1 MNKLIGAVIL
11 LIAYALLIPG
21 LTQPMLSVV
30 GTVEK
35 ASLVEVG
42 RDILENSPNVSGLIM
57 NFADMMMDSLD
68 TRGTITAFDKTQSIL
83 GTANELFQTGH
94 IPVAALIV
102 LFSVIIPV
110 IKGLLTLSTLAP
122 LGTVWKQRLN
132 RFSSAISKW
141 SMADVFV
148 VAIFVA
154 YLASN
159 GLEGGS
165 DLVAFNAQLGPG
177 FWFFVGFCLLSIF
190 ATQLITWQRVD
201 SPSQ

>member
-1 MNKLIGAVIL
+1 MNKIIGAVL
-11 LIAYALLIPG
+11 LIIAYALLIPG

-35 ASLVEVG
+35 ESLVEVG
-42 RDILENSPNVSGLIM
+42 RDILENSPDVSSFVM

-68 TRGTITAFDKTQSIL
+68 TEGTITAFDKTQSIL
-83 GTANELFQTGH
+83 GTASELFRTGH

-102 LFSVIIPV
+102 LFSVIIPF
-110 IKGLLTLSTLAP
+110 IKGVITLSTLAP
-122 LGTVWKQRLN
+122 IGSVWKQRLN
-132 RFSSAISKW
+132 RFAGAISKW

-159 GLEGGS
+159 GLEGNS
-165 DLVAFNAQLGPG
+165 DLVAFNSQLGSG
-177 FWFFVGFCLLSIF
+177 FWFFVGFCLLSIL
-190 ATQLITWQRVD
+190 ATQLITWQKAED
-201 SPSQ
+201 PSQ

>member
-1 MNKLIGAVIL
+1 MKNLIGAVIL

-21 LTQPMLSVV
+21 LTQPMLSVK

-35 ASLVEVG
+35 ESLVEVG
-42 RDILENSPNVSGLIM
+42 RDILNNSPNVSGLIA

-94 IPVAALIV
+94 VPVAALIL

-110 IKGLLTLSTLAP
+110 IKGLITVSTLAP
-122 LGTVWKQRLN
+122 LGPVWKKRLN
-132 RFSSAISKW
+132 SIAGAISKW

-159 GLEGGS
+159 GLDGGR

-177 FWFFVGFCLLSIF
+177 FWFFVGFCLLSIL
-190 ATQLITWQRVD
+190 ATQIITWRSAD
-201 SPSQ
+201 